1 MWIKVVEVRF
11 LVVEKNTK
19 ASVKHTNNRVVIN
32 ERDLNIRM

>member
-19 ASVKHTNNRVVIN
+19 ASEKYTNNRVVIN
-32 ERDLNIRM
+32 ERDLNIQM